1 MKIYLS
7 KIRVLYCDT
16 DQMGCVHHS
25 NYLKYYE
32 TARCELLRELGVS
45 YKEIEEK
52 GILLPV
58 IKVTLKYIKPALYD
72 EELIVETVIQSFN
85 GATICFENRLLNE
98 VGELINKAEIS
109 LAFINKATGKPCYP
123 PDFIA
128 KKLNGYFKKSV
139 CQAKVLINEVILNA
153 GKS

>member
-7 KIRVLYCDT
+7 KIRVLYSDT

-72 EELIVETVIQSFN
+72 DELIVETVIQSFN
-85 GATICFENRLLNE
+85 GATICFANRLLNE
-98 VGELINKAEIS
+98 AGELINKAEIS
-109 LAFINKATGKPCYP
+109 LTFINKVTGKPCYP
-123 PDFIA
+123 PSFIA
-128 KKLNGYFKKSV
+128 EKIDGYFELKESDNNIIV
-139 CQAKVLINEVILNA
+139 
-153 GKS
+153 